1 MRVGSFI
8 GFSLFASALGW
19 VGARGAGPLPPLGP
33 LVDPARGALAMAH
46 ATELP
51 TSWNGHIP
59 GLAAPVTVT
68 YDDRGVPHIK
78 ATSVDDAYRALGFV
92 VARDRLFQMELQYR
106 AAAGTIS
113 EFNEKALAIDTLSRQ
128 IGLPWGAERRFALV
142 KKDSKA
148 MSSLEAYAAG
158 VNAYIDQMRPG
169 DLPVEY
175 RLLGKSPMRWQA
187 KNAFYFLARM
197 NQTLS
202 FITPELN
209 ILRAQLMVGRE
220 AAEALYGPVAA
231 IQEPIQPNGQRA
243 PRLDLPA
250 LPPPGTPDSSALAA
264 TKLVALAA
272 SAFGQAGD
280 AAETTREAS
289 NNWAIAPKRTKNG
302 RAILS
307 GDPHLEL
314 SLPSIWY
321 EAHLSVPGQL
331 DTYGFTFAGTPSI
344 VLGFN
349 RDVAWSATN
358 TGADVVDFYRET
370 VDNAANPTK
379 YQVDGLWRDVEAHPE
394 TYRGPSGA
402 VLYVDT
408 LRYTHRGP
416 LRRVGGAWLSMRWTA
431 LDTNNVDASLG
442 SFQAAQTATSVA
454 GLLDAMASY
463 PGPAQN
469 FVMADRGGNIGIRS
483 TGLYPIRPGD
493 GSGLEF
499 RDGST
504 SKSDWTG
511 YWEPK
516 DYPQSMNPPQGYV
529 ASANQQPI
537 DPKVNPRYFGADW
550 PAPWRAMR
558 INQRLR
564 ADSQWT
570 VSSVRHMQVD
580 SGSARAD
587 FFVPYFLDAAA
598 RLAGAGR
605 STAEIARAASLLAE
619 WKRTYMPTDKRAIL
633 FETAMERLGVLVWDE
648 LAVGG
653 DSNRAMRPRLP
664 GGMALAR
671 LMQQP
676 DSKWWDDRHTPA
688 LETRD
693 DVLAR
698 ALTLAYA
705 EVTAKYGRDSSS
717 AEWEWGVTSPMRINH
732 LLRLEP
738 FSALDVEARSGP
750 ETIAPRASNGTHS
763 ASERLLVELGPTVR
777 AWTTYPGGQSGNPF
791 SKYYRDRIGRWAR
804 GNLDSAVF
812 GDVPAARLISTLT
825 LTPEGK

>member
-1 MRVGSFI
+1 MRVTSLI
-8 GFSLFASALGW
+8 GFTLLSAGLCY

-33 LVDPARGALAMAH
+33 LIDPARGALAMSRS
-46 ATELP
+46 TELP
-51 TSWNGHIP
+51 TTWSGKIP
-59 GLAAPVTVT
+59 GLTAAVTVT
-68 YDDRGVPHIK
+68 YDDRGVPHVK
-78 ATSVDDAYRALGFV
+78 ATTVEDAYRALGFV

-113 EFNEKALAIDTLSRQ
+113 EFNAKALAIDTVSRQ
-128 IGLPWGAERRFALV
+128 IGMPWGAERRFALV

-148 MSSLEAYAAG
+148 MQSLDAYAAG
-158 VNAYIDQMRPG
+158 VNAYLDQMRPG
-169 DLPVEY
+169 DLPIEY

-202 FITPELN
+202 FILPELN
-209 ILRAQLMVGRE
+209 ILRAQLLVGHA
-220 AAEALYGPVAA
+220 AAEELYGSSAS
-231 IQEPIQPNGQRA
+231 IQEPIQPNGQKTTRF
-243 PRLDLPA
+243 DLSP
-250 LPPPGTPDSSALAA
+250 LPPPGAPDSSALQA
-264 TKLVALAA
+264 TKAIAMVTSAL
-272 SAFGQAGD
+272 GLQADEG
-280 AAETTREAS
+280 ETTREAS
-289 NNWAIAPKRTKNG
+289 NNWVIGPKRTKNG
-302 RAILS
+302 NAILA

-321 EAHLSVPGQL
+321 EAHLTVPGQL

-370 VDNAANPTK
+370 VDDQKNPTK
-379 YQVDGLWRDVEAHPE
+379 YMLDGAWRPLEMHPE

-402 VLYVDT
+402 VLLTDT

-416 LRRVGGAWLSMRWTA
+416 LRLLAGAWLSMRWTA

-442 SFQAAQTATSVA
+442 AFQAAQTATSVA
-454 GLLDAMASY
+454 GLMDAMAAY

-493 GSGLEF
+493 GSGLGF

-504 SKSDWTG
+504 SASDWTG
-511 YWEPK
+511 YWATK
-516 DYPQSMNPPQGYV
+516 DYPQSINPPQGYL

-537 DPKVNPRYFGADW
+537 DPKMNPRYFGADW

-564 ADSQWT
+564 ADSAWT
-570 VSSVRHMQVD
+570 MGGVRRMQVD

-587 FFVPYFLDAAA
+587 FLVPYFLDAAA

-605 STAEIARAASLLAE
+605 STKEIARAASVLAE
-619 WKRTYMPTDKRAIL
+619 WNRSYMPGDKRAIL
-633 FETAMERLGVLVWDE
+633 FETAMERLGPLVWDE
-648 LAVGG
+648 LAGR
-653 DSNRAMRPRLP
+653 DSTSWMRPRLP

-671 LMQQP
+671 LLQQP
-676 DSKWWDDRHTPA
+676 DSKWWDDRRTPA

-705 EVTAKYGRDSSS
+705 EVSAKYGRDSSS
-717 AEWEWGVTSPMRINH
+717 SEWEWGNTSPMKIYH
-732 LLRLEP
+732 LLKLEP

-750 ETIAPRASNGTHS
+750 ETIAPRAAGGTHS
-763 ASERLLVELGPTVR
+763 ASERLVVEMGPTVR
-777 AWTTYPGGQSGNPF
+777 AATTYPGGQSGNPF
-791 SKYYRDRIGRWAR
+791 SKFYRDRIGKWRH
-804 GNLDSAVF
+804 GSLDSALF
-812 GDVPAARLISTLT
+812 GDVPATRLVSTLT